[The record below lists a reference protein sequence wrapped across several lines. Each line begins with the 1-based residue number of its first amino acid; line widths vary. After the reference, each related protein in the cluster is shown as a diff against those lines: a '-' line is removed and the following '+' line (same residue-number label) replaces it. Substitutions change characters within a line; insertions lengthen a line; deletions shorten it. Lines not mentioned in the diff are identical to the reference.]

1 MNKMLNALAAT
12 ALLATCTSAF
22 AASTVDLTI
31 KGIITPNACT
41 PSLSRNGLVD
51 YGKISAKDLNQT
63 TDTPLPDVTLQMNVG
78 CDGATLFAVNGTDN
92 RPGTASQPGVYGLG
106 MINGNQPLGYYALYL
121 NSAMADSVETSILK
135 SVDNGANW
143 GLLGEGTL
151 PPAVWAGFGDQT
163 SGAWLPIAIANLTT
177 NLLVQGAI
185 ARADRL
191 DLSNEQP
198 IDGSATFEIKYL

>member
-1 MNKMLNALAAT
+1 MNKTLNALAVT
-12 ALLATCTSAF
+12 ALLTSCTSAL
-22 AASTVDLTI
+22 AASTVDLTV

-41 PSLSRNGLVD
+41 PGLSRNGIVD

-63 TDTPLPDVTLQMNVG
+63 TPTFLPDVTLQLTVD
-78 CDGATLFAVNGTDN
+78 CDGATLFGFSGTDN
-92 RPGTASQPGVYGLG
+92 RSGSSSQPGVYGLG

-121 NSAMADSVETSILK
+121 NSAVADAVETNILQ
-135 SVDNGANW
+135 SLDQGVTW

-163 SGAWLPIAIANLTT
+163 SGAWLPIAIANLTA
-177 NLLVQGAI
+177 NLMVQGAI

-191 DLSNEQP
+191 DLNNEQP